1 MLGLLSLMTTGLTLT
16 SVAHAESVFEPPP
29 DQVVTTLTPELVK
42 RDPMAVM
49 FMESPPW
56 DNRARVLELMR
67 HNVQLY
73 DYMPPALRSD
83 PEILALAKELGLPM
97 GVRIKTD
104 TQARVLPSP
113 DAAVALGASDTTNGY
128 LADARPIQSFAS
140 DDRVRILGTT
150 TVDGAPWLQVTEAR
164 PVPRRED
171 NKSFN
176 TLSNVGGVAFGD
188 FSHSVDEGWIPATVT
203 EPAILSARYITGLYR
218 LDSVENGDMGI
229 YVYFDEQ
236 QFGGF
241 ETEHYTLLTL
251 LDSGDIA
258 SGDRI
263 RVVWR
268 ESLQKSEEP
277 ELVWLPFER
286 RFVLLIPRGLLR

>member
-1 MLGLLSLMTTGLTLT
+1 LLGLLGLVTTGLTST
-16 SVAHAESVFEPPP
+16 SAAHAESVFETPP

-56 DNRARVLELMR
+56 ENRARVLELMR

-73 DYMPPALRSD
+73 DYMPPALRKD
-83 PEILALAKELGLPM
+83 PEILALAKELGLPV
-97 GVRIKTD
+97 GVRVTTD

-128 LADARPIQSFAS
+128 LADARPIQSFSA
-140 DDRVRILGTT
+140 DDRVRVLGTT
-150 TVDGAPWLQVTEAR
+150 TVDGAQWLQVTEAR
-164 PVPRRED
+164 PVSREED
-171 NKSFN
+171 RKSFE
-176 TLSNVGGVAFGD
+176 TLSNVGGVDFRDFG
-188 FSHSVDEGWIPATVT
+188 HSVDAGWIPATVT

-229 YVYFDEQ
+229 YVHFDEQ
-236 QFGGF
+236 GFDGF
-241 ETEHYTLLTL
+241 ETVHYTLLTL
-251 LDSGDIA
+251 LDSGGIA

-263 RVVWR
+263 RVGWR

-277 ELVWLPFER
+277 ELVWLPFEPWEPPA
-286 RFVLLIPRGLLR
+286 LSP